1 MFGINETVQLE
12 QGFLLVRT
20 SGGTVQRFLLVE
32 PEKGELVQKVTMF
45 FLVRR
50 QIQGFLL
57 VEFGVWGDT
66 KISSG
71 KNSGGGQV
79 FLLLAV
85 LRIRN
90 VYPRF
95 RL

>member
-1 MFGINETVQLE
+1 MKLFSWNKVSYWLEPVVALYKDSFWWNQKKMNWCKGYYVLFG
-12 QGFLLVRT
+12 
-20 SGGTVQRFLLVE
+20 
-32 PEKGELVQKVTMF
+32 EKA
-45 FLVRR
+45 
-50 QIQGFLL
+50 QGFLL

-66 KISSG
+66 KISSE
-71 KNSGGGQV
+71 KNRGGGQV